1 MTPWAGRG
9 TQFGE
14 QTGGG
19 YQAGG
24 GHTGYPEW
32 GSATFQPQYDA
43 MGQNPSK
50 KWQDQQPGAF
60 MSELPDQ
67 ADLRHELS

>member
-1 MTPWAGRG
+1 MTPCAGRG

-14 QTGGG
+14 QAGSG

-32 GSATFQPQYDA
+32 GSAKSQAQYDA
-43 MGQNPSK
+43 MGQNSSK
-50 KWQDQQPGAF
+50 KWQDQQPIIF
-60 MSELPDQ
+60 MSELPDY
-67 ADLRHELS
+67 ADRRHELS